1 MEPDTI
7 RISLDTKATIHVG
20 DYSRGGKS
28 RCTKPVKALDHEMM
42 PKEKLVP
49 GGILETASG
58 KAFLFFT
65 ESNKTSDFIVDGIEL
80 WWNTRKDDLG
90 TVRRLVINMDNG
102 PECSGRRTQFLERM
116 VEFSDQSGLEIR
128 LAYYPPYHSKYNAIE
143 HYWGGLERSWNGYI
157 LDTVD
162 TVMQRAGSF
171 VWRSVRP
178 TVKLMTGL
186 YEKGI
191 TLCREERAA
200 LEERLIRNDQLPK
213 WDIIIKPLAVC

>member
-1 MEPDTI
+1 
-7 RISLDTKATIHVG
+7 
-20 DYSRGGKS
+20 
-28 RCTKPVKALDHEMM
+28 MM

-80 WWNTRKDDLG
+80 WWNTRKEDLCS
-90 TVRRLVINMDNG
+90 VRRLVINMDNG

-162 TVMQRAGSF
+162 TVMKRAGNF
-171 VWRSVRP
+171 VWRSVKP

-191 TLCREERAA
+191 TLCREDREA
-200 LEERLIRNDQLPK
+200 LEERLSRNDQLPK
-213 WDIIIKPLAVC
+213 WDIIIKPLAVF